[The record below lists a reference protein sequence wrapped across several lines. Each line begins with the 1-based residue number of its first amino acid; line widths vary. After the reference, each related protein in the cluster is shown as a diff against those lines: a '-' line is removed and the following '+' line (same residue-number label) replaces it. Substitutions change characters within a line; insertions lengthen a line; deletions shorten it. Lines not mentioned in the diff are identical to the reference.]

1 MAYGIEAG
9 PEYVNELNAECDING
24 AVATW
29 FDSHSY
35 DACFSSAHLEKKEV
49 VDKIKTKEKAE
60 LASLREKM
68 DALIQG
74 LEEWKRRS
82 IPATKTSNSR
92 ARNNQPRSTPVS
104 QCEGSQ

>member
-1 MAYGIEAG
+1 MTHAL
-9 PEYVNELNAECDING
+9 VLL
-24 AVATW
+24 T
-29 FDSHSY
+29 SK
-35 DACFSSAHLEKKEV
+35 KKEV

-92 ARNNQPRSTPVS
+92 ARNNGPRSTPVS